1 MNKTQLALLFAA
13 LSTSF
18 SAATFANNSAAQN
31 TAATQAVNSDR
42 ISAQTKNALVLQTDF
57 SLKDGAVSAMQGVA
71 FGVDSDLKMFNLTHE
86 IPPYNIWEAAYRLY
100 QTATYWP
107 QGTVFV
113 SVVDPGVGTD
123 RKSVVL
129 KTKTGHYF
137 VSPDNGTL
145 TLVAEHF
152 GIEELREI
160 DEQTNR
166 LAGSEKSYTFHGR
179 DVYAYTG
186 ARLASGKIRFEEV
199 GQKLAPEVVEIAY
212 QRPTLENGV
221 LKGNIPVLDI
231 QYGNIWTNISDEL
244 LAQSGIKKDGR
255 LCVEISEKLGDEVKT
270 RYSGAMPYKSSF
282 GEVETG
288 RPLMYLNSLLN
299 VSFAL
304 NMDSFAGKYKIK
316 SGAEWSVS
324 LKSCEKE
331 NKENKE
337 NKEKETA
344 TKAAE

>member
-1 MNKTQLALLFAA
+1 MQ
-13 LSTSF
+13 
-18 SAATFANNSAAQN
+18 AQ
-31 TAATQAVNSDR
+31 QAVTSEQNV
-42 ISAQTKNALVLQTDF
+42 AKNALVMQTDF

-71 FGVDSDLKMFNLTHE
+71 FGVDRELNMFNLTHE

-137 VSPDNGTL
+137 VTPDNGTL
-145 TLVAEHF
+145 TFVAEHF
-152 GIEELREI
+152 GIEAIRQI

-166 LAGSEKSYTFHGR
+166 LEGSEKSYTFHGR

-186 ARLASGKIRFEEV
+186 ARLASGKISFEQV
-199 GQKLAPEVVEIAY
+199 GPELEPKVEEIAY
-212 QRPTLENGV
+212 QRPTVEEGV

-231 QYGNIWTNISDEL
+231 QYGNIWTNISDSL
-244 LAQSGIKKDGR
+244 LEQSGIKKDGR
-255 LCVEISEKLGDEVKT
+255 VCVEIREKMGEESKV
-270 RYSGAMPYKSSF
+270 RYTGAMPYKSSF
-282 GEVETG
+282 GEVEEG

-304 NMDSFAGKYKIK
+304 NMDSFADKYKIK
-316 SGAEWSVS
+316 SGAEWSVL
-324 LKSCEKE
+324 LKSCEKK
-331 NKENKE
+331 N
-337 NKEKETA
+337 
-344 TKAAE
+344 

>member
-1 MNKTQLALLFAA
+1 MNKTLLSLAF
-13 LSTSF
+13 
-18 SAATFANNSAAQN
+18 ATFSLTAFANTQPTVQAQ
-31 TAATQAVNSDR
+31 QAVTSEQNV
-42 ISAQTKNALVLQTDF
+42 AKNALVMQTDF

-71 FGVDSDLKMFNLTHE
+71 FGVDRELNMFNLTHE

-137 VSPDNGTL
+137 VTPDNGTL

-152 GIEELREI
+152 GIEAIRQI

-166 LAGSEKSYTFHGR
+166 LEGSEKSYTFHGR

-186 ARLASGKIRFEEV
+186 ARLASGKISFEQV
-199 GQKLAPEVVEIAY
+199 GPELEPKVEEIAY
-212 QRPTLENGV
+212 QRPTVEEGV

-231 QYGNIWTNISDEL
+231 QYGNIWTNISDSL
-244 LAQSGIKKDGR
+244 LEQSGIKKDGR
-255 LCVEISEKLGDEVKT
+255 VCVEIREKMGEESKV
-270 RYSGAMPYKSSF
+270 RYTGAMPYKSSF
-282 GEVETG
+282 GDVEEG

-304 NMDSFAGKYKIK
+304 NMDSFADKYKIK
-316 SGAEWSVS
+316 SGAEWSVL
-324 LKSCEKE
+324 LKSCEKK
-331 NKENKE
+331 N
-337 NKEKETA
+337 
-344 TKAAE
+344 